1 MLLYSSN
8 FYILTMC
15 IFVFKTNKI
24 KNTMKYIPLIG
35 RILFSLIFLMSGIMG
50 HLIGLSGTAAYAA
63 SQGLPMATFFV
74 ALSGIIAL
82 LGALSIILGYKAKIG
97 AWLIVIFLIPVTFK
111 MHAFWTVTDP
121 MQSQVQMAMFM
132 KNLALTGAALM
143 ISYFGAG
150 PVSIDAGK
158 QAK

>member
-1 MLLYSSN
+1 
-8 FYILTMC
+8 
-15 IFVFKTNKI
+15 
-24 KNTMKYIPLIG
+24 MKYIPLIG

-82 LGALSIILGYKAKIG
+82 LGALSIILGYKAKMG

-111 MHAFWTVTDP
+111 MHAFWAITDP
-121 MQSQVQMAMFM
+121 AQQMMKQMQMAMFM
-132 KNLALTGAALM
+132 KNIALTGTALM
-143 ISYFGAG
+143 ITYFGAG
-150 PVSIDAGK
+150 PISMDARK

>member
-1 MLLYSSN
+1 
-8 FYILTMC
+8 
-15 IFVFKTNKI
+15 
-24 KNTMKYIPLIG
+24 MKYIPLIG